1 MGYRWFITM
10 CTFSKKFILIQ
21 INGVRFVDKSKPKMK
36 ILYRFEIWIHNSYSN
51 EYNKSLHNLDELKK
65 FLKEELGDIQMEDKP
80 INP

>member
-1 MGYRWFITM
+1 
-10 CTFSKKFILIQ
+10 
-21 INGVRFVDKSKPKMK
+21 MK
-36 ILYRFEIWIHNSYSN
+36 ILYRFEIWIHNSYNN